1 MLQDPSHTSAGSRE
15 PRVQNAPIAPPPAP
29 TTGAT
34 PPFQQAREFLKRVV
48 PSPEDSSGFLNIH
61 WTFQGEG
68 YARPGWSGRACR
80 SIDEA
85 INAVR
90 YAVSRPTTRDLYVC
104 MSLQREAKERTAS
117 NGFKYYTPIRSQAN
131 AIALKSLFL
140 DIDIKDNNN
149 GYPTLE
155 EAVNALGD
163 FIEAIRLPKLSALVR
178 SGGGIHAYWSMSR
191 ALRPREWQPLAD
203 ALANAARQHGLR
215 CDRAVT
221 ADCARVLRVPN
232 TFNWKTNP
240 PRPVTLVGGGRD

>member
-155 EAVNALGD
+155 EAVN
-163 FIEAIRLPKLSALVR
+163 
-178 SGGGIHAYWSMSR
+178 GIHAYWSMSR

-203 ALANAARQHGLR
+203 DLANAARQHGLR